1 MKKAILYSIMLF
13 SGFLS
18 YGQGG
23 IDKADSL
30 VQQARYLNQDRKF
43 KQALEK
49 MALAEPLTLST
60 FGQESIRYADLCYV
74 YGLIQLSYSNYK
86 EAEKWLDKCSEIRL
100 KLLGKEHLDYLRSL
114 YFLGNVYYHMGDNY
128 ERAEQCYLE
137 VKAIEEYTV
146 GVNSLEY
153 AGILSALG
161 VLYLRMGNY
170 DISEKLFLEALHIK
184 EQKLGKEHQSY
195 GGTLNNLAI
204 VYSARK
210 NYEEAEKFYKANIEI
225 IAKGLGKSSIGYAGG
240 IMNLASIYIK
250 TGNYVDAELLF
261 LESNRIFELVPDFSK
276 IPSYMSCMEF
286 LGELYY
292 AMGKFDLSE
301 HYHLIAKELREKEL
315 GKEHLSFQMSLAN
328 LSLTYWAK
336 RDYVKAAS
344 YLTDAADMRR
354 RLLFNASRHLSEKEV
369 FSYTQLFE
377 QELDQHYSFANDHF
391 SVLPHFTTSCY
402 NNTLFHKGFLL
413 NISQRFR
420 SQNITNTQLP
430 DKLQQ
435 IQSHRNQLS
444 AEYALPQAE
453 RNQAKIIALE
463 GMVNTLEKELSRT
476 VVGYGE
482 VVRQVQ
488 WQDVQ
493 AALKPDE
500 VALEF
505 LHFNYENPKPT
516 GKVLYA
522 ALLLKPNQ
530 SYPIFIPLFDE
541 KALEALIPPLDR
553 LRSEYI
559 NQLYQNN
566 ATARLIWAP
575 LEAHLQEVKTVY
587 YAPSGLL
594 HRINLAA
601 LSTGPR
607 GILADKHNFVT
618 LGSTRQLVAPSQF
631 ASAQT
636 TAALYGAIQYDMD
649 STAIR
654 PVSVNKNASHRG
666 LDFNQ
671 IDSTL
676 RGRTWG
682 FLKYSEK
689 ETTQIAAALQKA
701 KIPNILHKGYSASEE
716 SFKAIGKQSPSPRI
730 LHLSTHGYFF
740 PDPKTQVDTA
750 AGPAFKLSDHP
761 MIRSGLILAGANH
774 AWQTGRPL
782 GNREDGVLTAYEISQ
797 MNLSNTELVV
807 LSACETGLGE
817 IRGSEGVYGLQ
828 RAFKSAGAKT
838 LVMSLWQVPDYQT
851 QELMALFY
859 QKLIYQKQTA
869 HQALLNAQREMRQK
883 GYAPYYWAGFVMVE

>member
-1 MKKAILYSIMLF
+1 MKKAILFTLMLF

-49 MALAEPLTLST
+49 MALAEPLTLSS

-74 YGLIQLSYSNYK
+74 YGLIYYSYGDYK
-86 EAEKWLDKCSEIRL
+86 EAEKWLNKCSAIRL

-114 YFLGNVYYHMGDNY
+114 YYLGNVYYHMGDNY
-128 ERAEQCYLE
+128 ERAEQYYLE

-161 VLYLRMGNY
+161 MLYLRMGNY
-170 DISEKLFLEALHIK
+170 DISENFFLEALHII
-184 EQKLGKEHQSY
+184 EQKQGKEHQSY

-225 IAKGLGKSSIGYAGG
+225 IAKGLGKSSIGYAEGT
-240 IMNLASIYIK
+240 MNLASIYIK
-250 TGNYVDAELLF
+250 TGNYVDAEVLF
-261 LESNRIFELVPDFSK
+261 LESKRIFELVPDFSK

-286 LGELYY
+286 LGELFYE
-292 AMGKFDLSE
+292 MGKFDLSE

-336 RDYVKAAS
+336 KDYVNAAS
-344 YLTDAADMRR
+344 YLTDAANMRR

-391 SVLPHFTTSCY
+391 AVLPHFTTSCY

-420 SQNITNTQLP
+420 SQNIANTQLP
-430 DKLQQ
+430 DKLKQ
-435 IQSHRNQLS
+435 IQNHRNQLS
-444 AEYALPQAE
+444 AEFALPQAE
-453 RNQAKIIALE
+453 RNESKMKEVEAI
-463 GMVNTLEKELSRT
+463 VNTLEKELSRS

-488 WQDVQ
+488 WQEVQ
-493 AALKPDE
+493 AALKPNE

-505 LHFNYENPKPT
+505 LHFNYTNPKPT

-530 SYPIFIPLFDE
+530 PYPIFIPLFDE
-541 KALEALIPPLDR
+541 KALEALMPSPNR
-553 LRSEYI
+553 LGSEYI
-559 NQLYQNN
+559 NQLYQNE
-566 ATARLIWAP
+566 ATIRLIWAP
-575 LEAHLQEVKTVY
+575 LEKHLQGIKTVY

-594 HRINLAA
+594 HRVNLGA
-601 LSTGPR
+601 LSTGAHS
-607 GILADKHNFVT
+607 ILADRYNLVT
-618 LGSTRQLVAPSQF
+618 LGSTRQLAVPTPLAPT
-631 ASAQT
+631 QT
-636 TAALYGAIQYDMD
+636 TASLYGAIQYDMD

-654 PVSVNKNASHRG
+654 PVSLNKNANYRG
-666 LDFNQ
+666 LDFDLV
-671 IDSTL
+671 DSTF
-676 RGRTWG
+676 RGGTWG

-689 ETTQIAAALQKA
+689 ETTEIAAALQKVN
-701 KIPNILHKGYSASEE
+701 IPNILHKGYAATEE
-716 SFKAIGKQSPSPRI
+716 SFKTIGKQSPSPRI

-740 PDPKTQVDTA
+740 PDPKGQVES
-750 AGPAFKLSDHP
+750 GQPAYKLSDHP

-782 GNREDGVLTAYEISQ
+782 GKREDGVLTAYEISQ

-817 IRGSEGVYGLQ
+817 IRGDEGVYGLQ

-838 LVMSLWQVPDYQT
+838 LVMSLWKVSDIQT
-851 QELMALFY
+851 QELMTLFY
-859 QKLIYQKQTA
+859 QNLLYKKQTA
-869 HQALLNAQREMRQK
+869 HQALLNAQQEMRQK
-883 GYAPYYWAGFVMVE
+883 GYAPYDWAGFVMVE

>member
-1 MKKAILYSIMLF
+1 MKKAILYTIMLL

-49 MALAEPLTLST
+49 MALAEPLTLNT

-74 YGLIQLSYSNYK
+74 YGLIQYSYGVYK
-86 EAEKWLDKCSEIRL
+86 EAEKWLDLCRAIRL

-114 YFLGNVYYHMGDNY
+114 YYLGNVYYHMGDNY

-153 AGILSALG
+153 AGILNALG
-161 VLYLRMGNY
+161 MLYIRMGNY
-170 DISEKLFLEALHIK
+170 DTSEKNFLESLKIR
-184 EQKLGKEHQSY
+184 EQKLGKENIIYS
-195 GGTLNNLAI
+195 GTLNNLGI
-204 VYSARK
+204 VYSAK
-210 NYEEAEKFYKANIEI
+210 KKYEEAERFHKSNVEI
-225 IAKGLGKSSIGYAGG
+225 ITKVLGKDNPQYAGG
-240 IMNLASIYIK
+240 IMNIASVYLK
-250 TGNYVDAELLF
+250 LGKHRDAELLF
-261 LESNRIFELVPDFSK
+261 LESKRILENAADYSK

-292 AMGKFDLSE
+292 AMEKYDLAE
-301 HYHLIAKELREKEL
+301 QYHLIAKELRGKEL
-315 GKEHLSFQMSLAN
+315 GTEHLSYQMSLAN
-328 LSLTYWAK
+328 LSLLYWAK
-336 RDYVKAAS
+336 KDYVKAVS
-344 YLTDAADMRR
+344 YLTDAASMRR
-354 RLLFNASRHLSEKEV
+354 QLLFNASRHLSEKEV
-369 FSYTQLFE
+369 FFYTKYFE

-391 SVLPHFTTSCY
+391 AVHPHFTTSCY

-420 SQNITNTQLP
+420 SQNIANTQLP

-435 IQSHRNQLS
+435 IQNHRNQLS
-444 AEYALPQAE
+444 AEYALPQAK
-453 RNQAKIIALE
+453 RNQTKIKEVE
-463 GMVNTLEKELSRT
+463 GIVNTLEKELSRT

-493 AALKPDE
+493 AALKPGE

-505 LHFNYENPKPT
+505 LHFNYTNPKPT

-530 SYPIFIPLFDE
+530 HYPIFIPLFDE
-541 KALEALIPPLDR
+541 KALETLMPSLYH

-559 NQLYQNN
+559 NQLYQNE
-566 ATARLIWAP
+566 AMAKLIWSP
-575 LEAHLQEVKTVY
+575 LEAHLQGVKTVY

-601 LSTGPR
+601 LSTGAQ
-607 GILADKHNFVT
+607 GILADRHNFVT
-618 LGSTRQLVAPSQF
+618 LGSTRQMVAPSQL
-631 ASAQT
+631 ASSPA

-654 PVSVNKNASHRG
+654 PVLVNKNASYRG
-666 LDFNQ
+666 LDFDQ
-671 IDSTL
+671 VDSTL
-676 RGRTWG
+676 RGGTWG

-701 KIPNILHKGYSASEE
+701 KISNILHKGYSASEE

-730 LHLSTHGYFF
+730 LHISTHGYFF
-740 PDPKTQVDTA
+740 PDPKTQLDLA
-750 AGPAFKLSDHP
+750 AGPAFKHSDHP

-817 IRGSEGVYGLQ
+817 IRGDEGVYGLQ

-838 LVMSLWQVPDYQT
+838 LVMSLWQVPDFQT
-851 QELMALFY
+851 QELMTLFY
-859 QKLIYQKQTA
+859 QKLLNEKLPV
-869 HQALLNAQREMRQK
+869 HNALRAAQNEMRRK
-883 GYAPYYWAGFVMVE
+883 GYEPYYWAGFVMVE

>member
-1 MKKAILYSIMLF
+1 MKKAILYTIMLL
-13 SGFLS
+13 SGFFS

-43 KQALEK
+43 KEALEK
-49 MALAEPLTLST
+49 MALAEPLTMNA

-74 YGLIQLSYSNYK
+74 YGLIQYSYGDYK
-86 EAEKWLDKCSEIRL
+86 DAKKWLDLCRAIRL

-114 YFLGNVYYHMGDNY
+114 YYLGNVYYHMGDNY

-161 VLYLRMGNY
+161 MLYIQMANY
-170 DISEKLFLEALHIK
+170 DVSEKYLLEDLKIREEK
-184 EQKLGKEHQSY
+184 FGNDSTKY
-195 GGTLNNLAI
+195 YGTLNNLGT
-204 VYSARK
+204 VY
-210 NYEEAEKFYKANIEI
+210 
-225 IAKGLGKSSIGYAGG
+225 LGKKQYEKAKKLYNTNVRFVSSIFGKEHIYYAGG
-240 IMNLASIYIK
+240 IMNMASVYLK
-250 TGNYVDAELLF
+250 SGKPKDAELLF
-261 LESNRIFELVPDFSK
+261 LESKRILENTADYLK

-292 AMGKFDLSE
+292 ALGKYDLAE
-301 HYHLIAKELREKEL
+301 HYHLIAKELRGKEL
-315 GKEHLSFQMSLAN
+315 GTEHLSYQMSLAN
-328 LSLTYWAK
+328 LSLVYWAK
-336 RDYVKAAS
+336 KDYVKAVL
-344 YLTDAADMRR
+344 YLTEAANMRR
-354 RLLFNASRHLSEKEV
+354 QLLFNASRHLSEKEV
-369 FSYTQLFE
+369 FLYTKYFK
-377 QELDQHYSFANDHF
+377 QELDQHFSFANDHF
-391 SVLPHFTTSCY
+391 ADLPDFTTSCY

-435 IQSHRNQLS
+435 IQNHRNQLS

-453 RNQAKIIALE
+453 RNQAKIKEVE
-463 GMVNTLEKELSRT
+463 GIVNTLEKELSRT

-505 LHFNYENPKPT
+505 LHFNYANPKPT

-530 SYPIFIPLFDE
+530 TRPIFIPLFDE
-541 KALEALIPPLDR
+541 KELEALIPPLDR

-559 NQLYQNN
+559 NQLYQNK
-566 ATARLIWAP
+566 ATTRLIWAP
-575 LEAHLQEVKTVY
+575 LEAHLQGVKTVY

-601 LSTGPR
+601 LSTGAQ
-607 GILADKHNFVT
+607 GILADRHNFII
-618 LGSTRQLVAPSQF
+618 LGSTRQLVAPSQL

-636 TAALYGAIQYDMD
+636 TASLYGAIQYDMD
-649 STAIR
+649 STAIQ
-654 PVSVNKNASHRG
+654 PVSVIKNANYRG
-666 LDFNQ
+666 LDFDQ
-671 IDSTL
+671 VDSTL
-676 RGRTWG
+676 REGTWA

-689 ETTQIAAALQKA
+689 ETTEIAVALQKVS
-701 KIPNILHKGYSASEE
+701 IPNVLHQGHAATEE
-716 SFKAIGKQSPSPRI
+716 SFKAIGKQAPSPRI

-740 PDPKTQVDTA
+740 PDPKTQVDATS
-750 AGPAFKLSDHP
+750 GPAFKLSDHP

-782 GNREDGVLTAYEISQ
+782 GKREDGVLTAYEISQ

-817 IRGSEGVYGLQ
+817 IRGDEGVYGLQ
-828 RAFKSAGAKT
+828 RAFKIAGAKT
-838 LVMSLWQVPDYQT
+838 LVMSLWQVPDFQT
-851 QELMALFY
+851 KELMTLFY
-859 QKLIYQKQTA
+859 QKLLYEKQTA
-869 HQALLNAQREMRQK
+869 HQALLNAQQEIRRK
-883 GYAPYYWAGFVMVE
+883 GYEPFYWAGFVMVE